1 MKGLQ
6 HRIGGIEK
14 EDKTGNISYDPLNH
28 QKMVRLRAE
37 KVRQD
42 RGRLPA
48 YPPGQRCRRAASC

>member
-28 QKMVRLRAE
+28 QRMVDLRAE
-37 KVRQD
+37 KVHRS
-42 RGRLPA
+42 RTASGPSA
-48 YPPGQRCRRAASC
+48 WTAGRRAASC